1 MGYRN
6 QKRSK
11 YSIALNSRLHSLP
24 IVYDEFHAFCGSP
37 KDKSFEARIHCVLEL
52 AVKDFDR
59 EVRVMLIRLIV
70 LILGDSRVLSLPKN
84 FLQIDDIKL
93 LMRQYPKNKCLYQ
106 FADENDFLFE
116 IAVFG
121 CESEFST
128 QVAEPSCEFF
138 HDILAGLLE
147 NGMKIEQ
154 LHSPACGTTLVDFLK
169 NELEMHREAMEKEK
183 QSEIKIPETLRDK
196 LHGDKIVVQS
206 LSSLGYYHLKFV
218 DAVTKALEM
227 LQQETRKNKV

>member
-1 MGYRN
+1 
-6 QKRSK
+6 
-11 YSIALNSRLHSLP
+11 
-24 IVYDEFHAFCGSP
+24 
-37 KDKSFEARIHCVLEL
+37 
-52 AVKDFDR
+52 
-59 EVRVMLIRLIV
+59 MLIRLIL
-70 LILGDSRVLSLPKN
+70 LILGDCRTLALPKN

-93 LMRQYPKNKCLYQ
+93 LMRQYPKNKCLYR
-106 FADENDFLFE
+106 FAGENEFLFE

-121 CESEFST
+121 
-128 QVAEPSCEFF
+128 CEFF
-138 HDILAGLLE
+138 HDILAGLLQ
-147 NGMKIEQ
+147 NGMSVEK
-154 LHSPACGTTLVDFLK
+154 LHSPACGTSLFDFLK

-227 LQQETRKNKV
+227 LQQSS